1 MKKNHFFFSLLL
13 VFFILSLL
21 AIPIFIKIQHL
32 SLQTLPT
39 YSITN
44 AENDLISAVKI
55 EDIEKYHQIDSYNLF
70 LDSDKIKDNKQ
81 NTKDAG
87 TIAIVLLNLDP
98 LDEQFEQKANSLKP
112 FLQKDN
118 QWHFTL
124 YLPPIFVSSRVYLN
138 DVLIAS
144 NTLKNQVAQPL
155 FIDLPF
161 STFKEELLHQPSLQR
176 NVITIHFESQ
186 NVDFTKENGT
196 LLVGLDEMIREVI
209 KRDIFFIYAVVLI
222 SIFILALFI
231 FVSILKRTHHYLP
244 QIVGIIGIFLLST
257 SLYELYNGTNIP
269 FFWIAFF
276 KSSFLI
282 VCLSGCM
289 DLFKE
294 KKNKGKKSLF
304 MGCYAFLFIISFIV
318 EYFYLQTL
326 ILIVEIIQL
335 IIAFGIFIIALIR
348 IYLHHN
354 HKQYLQII
362 LMPSLVLSLCIQKST
377 LIYLSAFFYFALLI
391 LLIIAFLGMKEF
403 ILLEQTNR
411 YLMNNMQEEVKIQTK
426 NLQTLIEEKD
436 TILRYVS
443 HDMKK
448 PIQGIHND
456 LKLLKIN
463 PNDEK
468 QFKAFEGI
476 ALKSSQIAKS
486 LEDLAKYEKNNFVL
500 EESHSLSCKKIIQTV
515 YEVMKPDCDANGIE
529 FSIHPLNFNIYG
541 KENNLI
547 SILTNLVLNAI
558 EHANCTKIMIQSFKI
573 KEKGYIE
580 IIDNGKGIKNQV
592 DIFQPYYSENQT
604 DENRGLGLY
613 ISKKFIQSMDGD
625 ITYRNEN
632 NHLIFTI
639 TLPLA

>member
-161 STFKEELLHQPSLQR
+161 STSKEELLHQPSLQR

-209 KRDIFFIYAVVLI
+209 KRDIFFIYAVV
-222 SIFILALFI
+222 FI
-231 FVSILKRTHHYLP
+231 
-244 QIVGIIGIFLLST
+244 
-257 SLYELYNGTNIP
+257 
-269 FFWIAFF
+269 
-276 KSSFLI
+276 
-282 VCLSGCM
+282 
-289 DLFKE
+289 
-294 KKNKGKKSLF
+294 
-304 MGCYAFLFIISFIV
+304 
-318 EYFYLQTL
+318 
-326 ILIVEIIQL
+326 
-335 IIAFGIFIIALIR
+335 
-348 IYLHHN
+348 
-354 HKQYLQII
+354 
-362 LMPSLVLSLCIQKST
+362 
-377 LIYLSAFFYFALLI
+377 
-391 LLIIAFLGMKEF
+391 
-403 ILLEQTNR
+403 
-411 YLMNNMQEEVKIQTK
+411 
-426 NLQTLIEEKD
+426 
-436 TILRYVS
+436 
-443 HDMKK
+443 
-448 PIQGIHND
+448 
-456 LKLLKIN
+456 
-463 PNDEK
+463 
-468 QFKAFEGI
+468 
-476 ALKSSQIAKS
+476 
-486 LEDLAKYEKNNFVL
+486 
-500 EESHSLSCKKIIQTV
+500 
-515 YEVMKPDCDANGIE
+515 
-529 FSIHPLNFNIYG
+529 
-541 KENNLI
+541 
-547 SILTNLVLNAI
+547 
-558 EHANCTKIMIQSFKI
+558 
-573 KEKGYIE
+573 
-580 IIDNGKGIKNQV
+580 
-592 DIFQPYYSENQT
+592 
-604 DENRGLGLY
+604 
-613 ISKKFIQSMDGD
+613 
-625 ITYRNEN
+625 
-632 NHLIFTI
+632 
-639 TLPLA
+639 